1 MKPLVSIVCG
11 SDSDLP
17 KLESAFSILKDF
29 GIPYEVRIISA
40 HRTPEDAAEFARSA
54 EERGVRVIIAAAGAA
69 AHLGGVLAS
78 FTPLP
83 VIGVPIASGALN
95 GLDSLLSMVQMP
107 PGVPVGTGGI
117 DGGRNACILAAQIL
131 GVADEGMRA
140 KVAEYKRKQAGVVR
154 EKDRKAQEAYNK

>member
-54 EERGVRVIIAAAGAA
+54 EERGVRVII
-69 AHLGGVLAS
+69 
-78 FTPLP
+78 
-83 VIGVPIASGALN
+83 GVPIAFGALN

-107 PGVPVGTGGI
+107 PGVPVGTVGI